1 MSSMTPP
8 PLSDKQKWS
17 IGASTRKKIALWV
30 GAVSAGKTIASLIA
44 FVIAVMK
51 TTGRGRIVI
60 IGKTLQ
66 TIERNIIEPLQ
77 SPDLFGDV
85 ANHVEHTTG
94 SSIAYILGK
103 EIHLIGANDTRA
115 EEKIRGAT
123 IELAYVDEATLL
135 PVGFWEML
143 ITRLRVAGAR
153 LLATTNPGSFNHWL
167 NLDWI
172 KAKDQKNMIVFH
184 FTMHDNPL
192 YFEGGDPGPQYVEEM
207 EAAFAGI
214 FYDRFILGLWTNAE
228 GAIFDMFDPAKHK
241 IRWEDLPIMSR
252 LLAVGVD
259 YGTTNPTSALLLGL
273 ALHMDGLGKT
283 HPKLYLIDE
292 YRYESSTT
300 KQKLTDGELSQQLRN
315 WLGEEH
321 LPNNQRLQPDYVIL
335 DPSAASFRVQL
346 SKDGLVSTQANNE
359 VLYGIRLVTSLLQS
373 GQLLV
378 SDRCTGW
385 LKEVTEY
392 VWDSKAT
399 EKGED
404 KPLKANDHSMDA
416 ARYAIATTESI
427 WRQYVTV

>member
-1 MSSMTPP
+1 MSSIPP
-8 PLSDKQKWS
+8 LLSDKQKWS
-17 IGASTRKKIALWV
+17 IGASTRRKIALWV

-44 FVIAVMK
+44 FVIAVLRC
-51 TTGRGRIVI
+51 TGKGRIVI
-60 IGKTLQ
+60 VGKTLQ

-77 SPDLFGDV
+77 SVDLFGDI

-94 SSIAYILGK
+94 SGIAWILGK

-135 PVGFWEML
+135 PHGFWEML
-143 ITRLRVAGAR
+143 ITRLRVANAR

-172 KAKDQKNMIVFH
+172 KAKEQKNMIVFH

-192 YFEGGDPGPQYVEEM
+192 YFEGGDPGPQYIQEM
-207 EAAFAGI
+207 EAAFAGV
-214 FYDRFILGLWTNAE
+214 FFDRFILGLWTNAE
-228 GAIFDMFDPAKHK
+228 GAVFDMFDPAKHV
-241 IRWEDLPIMSR
+241 IPWASLPVMNR

-273 ALHMDGLGKT
+273 ALNMDEIGKT

-292 YRYESSTT
+292 YRYESGVT
-300 KQKLTDGELSQQLRN
+300 KQKLTDGELSNQLRE
-315 WLGEEH
+315 WLKEEH
-321 LPNNQRLQPDYVIL
+321 LPNQRLEPDYVIL

-346 SKDGLVSTQANNE
+346 AKDGLISTQANNE

-378 SDRCTGW
+378 TDRCTGW

-416 ARYAIATTESI
+416 ARYAITTTEQI
-427 WRQYVTV
+427 WRQFVTI